1 VSDVP
6 FAEILFQCLLFFYGI
21 PMPSWESKGLSSV
34 AQLDIID
41 YTAAHL
47 ALLSGRQTKRVFF
60 SFLYNAFSCQKHIH

>member
-1 VSDVP
+1 MCDVP
-6 FAEILFQCLLFFYGI
+6 FAELLFLCL
-21 PMPSWESKGLSSV
+21 SWESKGLSSV

-60 SFLYNAFSCQKHIH
+60 FIPVQCFLMPKTHSLVVKKR